1 MNNLVGQA
9 RISHNVKKLD
19 FDFKQGTCFIYG
31 QFVVHLILSLYWLI
45 KIQDLISFIC
55 NNEILFKSRHYQLLW
70 TTVCVCVWSL
80 GPSFEGGFYILIF
93 NVKDSPP
100 PHPLERNCLY
110 IFLTQFFSMHAHH
123 MYQVTSCE
131 VWIYMWWL
139 EGHLS
144 GQPVDTPDFSDV
156 ILNENIFWHDLNY

>member
-1 MNNLVGQA
+1 MQ
-9 RISHNVKKLD
+9 H
-19 FDFKQGTCFIYG
+19 
-31 QFVVHLILSLYWLI
+31 
-45 KIQDLISFIC
+45 
-55 NNEILFKSRHYQLLW
+55 EILFKSRHYQLLW
-70 TTVCVCVWSL
+70 TTVCVWSL

-100 PHPLERNCLY
+100 PHPLEGNSLY

-123 MYQVTSCE
+123 MYRVTSYE

-144 GQPVDTPDFSDV
+144 GQPVDTPGFSDV
-156 ILNENIFWHDLNY
+156 ILNEKYILAWSKLLTDVLILLTKSLRWLNMIQVFELKWKQVLHNAKVESGSSANFQNTL